1 MTWPC
6 KVSASAAPP
15 CSASCCP
22 AWSRCFARRT
32 PTSARSAMPYVVFA
46 GNVGDE
52 RTLAEIV
59 ERFRGAA

>member
-1 MTWPC
+1 MRI
-6 KVSASAAPP
+6 AL
-15 CSASCCP
+15 
-22 AWSRCFARRT
+22 RR
-32 PTSARSAMPYVVFA
+32 AMRAVGVPYVVFA